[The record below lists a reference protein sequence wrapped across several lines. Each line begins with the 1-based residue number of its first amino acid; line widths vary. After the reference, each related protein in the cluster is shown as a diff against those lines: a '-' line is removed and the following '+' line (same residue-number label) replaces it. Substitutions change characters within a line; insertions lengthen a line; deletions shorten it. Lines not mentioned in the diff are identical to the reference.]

1 MIIDK
6 TLIDK
11 TLLFDAC
18 SIGRPFLDVKGYFA
32 TILHGNAGAGDA
44 IGGGR
49 WIGGR
54 SFGKS
59 AHFFVESPGK
69 RAFMSTIQAN
79 LSCTPFFHDALCLN
93 IGIPGVFGVA
103 VDGISVCLKLEIA
116 SGAFMGRPIDRL
128 AAGII
133 PP

>member
-1 MIIDK
+1 
-6 TLIDK
+6 
-11 TLLFDAC
+11 
-18 SIGRPFLDVKGYFA
+18 
-32 TILHGNAGAGDA
+32 
-44 IGGGR
+44 
-49 WIGGR
+49 
-54 SFGKS
+54 
-59 AHFFVESPGK
+59 
-69 RAFMSTIQAN
+69 MSTIQAN